1 MKKVIYDCDNT
12 MGISNRDIDDGLA
25 LLYLINNPEVE
36 LLGVTCTYGNDN
48 IDYVYNQT
56 IELMKEINCDIPVY
70 KGRGGYKMKDYYAGV
85 YINETSKNIEDVK
98 KNEAAQF
105 IVSMVHKYPEE
116 LSIIAT
122 GSMQNLYDA
131 SIIDQSIIAN
141 IKEIVLM
148 GGITKPLKVGNKIMN
163 ELNFSVC
170 PEGAFTVLNK
180 ATKLSVLTG
189 NNCMDVEFTG
199 DEFRALKKRFEEEGH
214 KLKNEFVIRKIEKW
228 MNEFKDEYGCDSIV
242 PWDVIAAIYLT
253 NPELF
258 DDRFVTIRSKL
269 DDFSIGYINTI
280 RDYTENVTL
289 SREDV
294 FKIVDRYKDVELN
307 IGRNVINLPTVKS
320 SEEVN
325 KKMIEIV
332 HG

>member
-85 YINETSKNIEDVK
+85 YINETSKNIKDVK

-148 GGITKPLKVGNKIMN
+148 GGITEPLKVGNKIMN

-242 PWDVIAAIYLT
+242 LWDVIAAIYLT